1 MTQRPI
7 LSASVAEAA
16 CNFVAG
22 GVDYHVATLQDDQ
35 DLRAMLRE
43 NTMSSWVG
51 MSFEREPSYF
61 GAKDLVDDE
70 ITVIAHED
78 TPSRAPIGMYT
89 CRVLPVHVNGQP
101 ERVSYFGGLR
111 VTPKYRNRFH
121 IVRNGFKSINKLIS
135 AKGTVPYRF
144 TSVARENMIAR
155 RLLEARLPGMPV
167 YSNVGELATLALS
180 STLGRKNK
188 NLLRRATVSDI
199 PALVEFVNNHNR
211 GYQFSTFL
219 TEAWFHQASRS
230 RGIDISDFWVLV
242 DSHDICACIAVW
254 DQRTFKQT
262 VVRSYSTPLRFLRRG
277 YNLWAAIANR
287 VPLPAVGQT
296 LDQAYLSFVTIDDAV
311 LDDCIEIIR
320 EALGC
325 VRDNGARVGVLGLS
339 PDNPMYEHINAA
351 LPAHEYRTCIEIVSW
366 PNEPEPIIDGRP
378 PQPEVALL

>member
-1 MTQRPI
+1 MTRWPTS
-7 LSASVAEAA
+7 SASGHEAA

-22 GVDYHVATLQDDQ
+22 GVNYHVATQRDDQ

-43 NTMSSWVG
+43 NAMSSWVG

-61 GAKDLVDDE
+61 GAKDLVGDE
-70 ITVIAHED
+70 ISVIARED
-78 TPSRAPIGMYT
+78 TPSRPPVGMYT

-101 ERVSYFGGLR
+101 ERVSYLGGLR
-111 VTPKYRNRFH
+111 VSPKHRNRFH
-121 IVRNGFKSINKLIS
+121 IVRNGFKSINKLVS

-144 TSVARENMIAR
+144 TSVACENTVAR

-188 NLLRRATVSDI
+188 NLLRRATAADI

-211 GYQFSTFL
+211 AYQFSTFL
-219 TEAWFHQASRS
+219 TEAWLHQTSRA
-230 RGIDISDFWVLV
+230 RGIDISDFWVLM
-242 DSHDICACIAVW
+242 DTRDIRACIAVW

-262 VVRSYSTPLRFLRRG
+262 VVRSYSSLLRFARRG
-277 YNLWAAIANR
+277 YNLWAAITNR

-296 LDQAYLSFVTIDDAV
+296 LDQAYMSFVAIDETA
-311 LDDCIEIIR
+311 LDDCVEVIR
-320 EALGC
+320 EGLDR

-339 PDNPMYEHINAA
+339 SDNPMYARIIAA
-351 LPAHEYRTCIEIVSW
+351 LPAHVYRTCIETVSW
-366 PNEPEPIIDGRP
+366 PNEPAPILDGRP